1 MKIRVMVVFTI
12 IIYLLS
18 GCNKREICEFSHPH
32 QGKPMFSFDWQHL
45 FSGTDMPRH
54 VSMHFYPTSN
64 DTVIRYVSMSTQDNL
79 RLPADTYQLLIFNED
94 ITAFD
99 FEQLDDFHAARVKL
113 QSLSGGNAGS
123 ASPLY
128 GCTVRP
134 FVVKPDQETKPVFTL
149 QRYSHRIAF
158 SLRINGLFSPVSCL
172 ASLSGLSASLLL
184 STGQIDGGAS
194 PVTAVF
200 PLDVTDGKA
209 SGTLYTLG
217 KANREAN
224 LLTLKFTMD
233 NGLIYSA
240 NADISEAL
248 EQITN
253 KEIDISLLINGDEIS
268 GITATVTAWVTG
280 EDETV
285 VIP

>member
-1 MKIRVMVVFTI
+1 MIATTI
-12 IIYLLS
+12 IICLFS
-18 GCNKREICEFSHPH
+18 SCNKREICEFSHPH

-64 DTVIRYVSMSTQDNL
+64 DTMIRHVSASTQGNL
-79 RLPADTYQLLIFNED
+79 MLPADTYQLLIFNED
-94 ITAFD
+94 IVTFD

-113 QSLSGGNAGS
+113 QSLSGGNIGS

-158 SLRINGLFSPVSCL
+158 SLQINGLFNPVSCS

-194 PVTAVF
+194 SATAVF

-217 KANREAN
+217 KSNREAN

-233 NGLIYSA
+233 NGLIYNA
-240 NADISEAL
+240 NADISEAI

-253 KEIDISLLINGDEIS
+253 KEIDISLLIDGDEIS